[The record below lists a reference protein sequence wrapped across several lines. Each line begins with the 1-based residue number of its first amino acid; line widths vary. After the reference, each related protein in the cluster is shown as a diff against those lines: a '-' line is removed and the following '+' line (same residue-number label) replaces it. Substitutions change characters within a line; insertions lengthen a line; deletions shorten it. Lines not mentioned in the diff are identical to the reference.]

1 MVIIRLARG
10 GAKKTPF
17 YSVVVADSRNRRD
30 GRFIERV
37 GFYNPLAKEG
47 QEGLRLDTARIS
59 HWQSNGAQLSDCVAR
74 LVKDNTKGP
83 EFFAAKKAKDA
94 AKVAN
99 AKAAAEAKLV
109 AAAKE
114 AAAAKKAEEEAA
126 AKEAA
131 EAAAAAPA
139 VEEVAEVVAEEAP
152 AVEVAVEETPEVV
165 AEVATEE
172 APEAPATEETT
183 EETEA

>member
-37 GFYNPLAKEG
+37 GFYNPSAKEG

-74 LVKDNTKGP
+74 LVKDNAKGP
-83 EFFAAKKAKDA
+83 EFIAAKKAKDA

-99 AKAAAEAKLV
+99 AKAAAEAKIV

-126 AKEAA
+126 VEEAPA
-131 EAAAAAPA
+131 EVAAAP
-139 VEEVAEVVAEEAP
+139 VEEVAAIEEAP
-152 AVEVAVEETPEVV
+152 AEVAAAPVEEVVAVEEAP
-165 AEVATEE
+165 AETA
-172 APEAPATEETT
+172 APEATDAE
-183 EETEA
+183 